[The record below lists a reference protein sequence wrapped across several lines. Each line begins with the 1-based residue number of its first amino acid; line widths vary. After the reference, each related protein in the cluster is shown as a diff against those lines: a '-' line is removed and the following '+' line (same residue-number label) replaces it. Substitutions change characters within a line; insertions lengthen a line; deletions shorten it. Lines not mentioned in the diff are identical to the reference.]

1 MYLGCNLLCFERA
14 EWDGG
19 FSVEGGWIL
28 MEDDSLCGGRT
39 LQEGLHARFAR
50 MYIWA
55 VTRYTSNGPNKN
67 TFLRLRKER
76 ALSTGKVERQSGC
89 APDC

>member
-1 MYLGCNLLCFERA
+1 MYLGCNSVWFERVN
-14 EWDGG
+14 GNVG
-19 FSVEGGWIL
+19 FQVDGGWIL
-28 MEDDSLCGGRT
+28 FGREAVVWRRT
-39 LQEGLHARFAR
+39 FLEGLHARFAR
-50 MYIWA
+50 MHIWA

>member
-1 MYLGCNLLCFERA
+1 MCIWDVICFERA

-19 FSVEGGWIL
+19 FSVDGGWIL

-50 MYIWA
+50 MHIWA
-55 VTRYTSNGPNKN
+55 VIRFAQTAQIKTRS
-67 TFLRLRKER
+67 
-76 ALSTGKVERQSGC
+76 
-89 APDC
+89 

>member
-1 MYLGCNLLCFERA
+1 M
-14 EWDGG
+14 
-19 FSVEGGWIL
+19 
-28 MEDDSLCGGRT
+28 CGGRT

-50 MYIWA
+50 MHIWA
-55 VTRYTSNGPNKN
+55 VRSVTSYGPNKN

>member
-1 MYLGCNLLCFERA
+1 MG
-14 EWDGG
+14 EWECG
-19 FSVEGGWIL
+19 FSIDGGWIV
-28 MEDDSLCGGRT
+28 MGEFCLCGGRT
-39 LQEGLHARFAR
+39 LQEGLHDRCAR
-50 MYIWA
+50 MHIWA
-55 VTRYTSNGPNKN
+55 VTRCTSNGPNKN

>member
-1 MYLGCNLLCFERA
+1 MF
-14 EWDGG
+14 
-19 FSVEGGWIL
+19 
-28 MEDDSLCGGRT
+28 GGRT
-39 LQEGLHARFAR
+39 IQEGLHDRCARMHIWLVIRFA
-50 MYIWA
+50 
-55 VTRYTSNGPNKN
+55 SNDPNKN

>member
-1 MYLGCNLLCFERA
+1 
-14 EWDGG
+14 
-19 FSVEGGWIL
+19 
-28 MEDDSLCGGRT
+28 MEDDSLCGGRS
-39 LQEGLHARFAR
+39 LQEGLHDRCAR
-50 MYIWA
+50 MHIWA